1 MSSGGFQESNT
12 IARPRVVGR
21 ILRLGLGTFILFTFV
36 QFIINFDFVIRTEI
50 PHPAYWIIPAVA
62 FWVLPDV
69 VNIFLG
75 RSWGRRPQL
84 AVAALGV
91 VIALVGFIV
100 EGAIWSLPLAW
111 FVYLLG
117 QLVFFPLGVS
127 FVLAAVLVAPG

>member
-1 MSSGGFQESNT
+1 MSSGEFQKPNT
-12 IARPRVVGR
+12 IARPQVFGR
-21 ILRLGLGTFILFTFV
+21 ILRLGLGVFTLWAFV
-36 QFIINFDFVIRTEI
+36 YFIINFDFVIRSEI

-62 FWVLPDV
+62 FWSLSDV
-69 VNIFLG
+69 VNIGFG
-75 RSWGRRPQL
+75 RNWGRRPQL

-100 EGAIWSLPLAW
+100 EGVLWSLPLAW

-127 FVLAAVLVAPG
+127 FLLAAVIAVPG